1 MTLPPPL
8 SDEERSQAGAAGVAA
23 RRVRAQVRRGLSAG
37 TTTLGEVLALA
48 QVEGPEGRSVARMRV
63 ADLLAGLRGIGPV
76 RAADIMAE
84 VGIAANRRIGG
95 LGVHQAAA
103 LVETIEARAA
113 RGRR

>member
-8 SDEERSQAGAAGVAA
+8 SDDERSKAGAAGVAA
-23 RRVRAQVRRGLSAG
+23 RRVRAQVRQGLAAG
-37 TTTLGEVLALA
+37 TTTIADVLTAA
-48 QVEGPEGRSVARMRV
+48 QGDGPEARSLSRMRV

-76 RAADIMAE
+76 RAADIMEE

-95 LGVHQAAA
+95 LGVHQSAA
-103 LVETIEARAA
+103 LLETIEARAA